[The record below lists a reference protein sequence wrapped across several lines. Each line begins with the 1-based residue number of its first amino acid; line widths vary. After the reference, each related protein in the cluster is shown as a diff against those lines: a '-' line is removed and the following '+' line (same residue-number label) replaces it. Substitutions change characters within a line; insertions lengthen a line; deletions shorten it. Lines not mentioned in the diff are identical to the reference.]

1 MSQQQVPRVAQQY
14 DAIVIGSGMTGGY
27 AAKELTERGLRTL
40 VLEAGRPATPAAE
53 LTDHRAPFDAPF
65 RGLGDR
71 RYVESRQQVQRRS
84 VTFDEW
90 SHTYWTDDVDNPY
103 STPEARPFDWFRA
116 RQVGGKSIIWGRQV
130 YRMSDLDFEANL
142 REGIAVDWPIR
153 YRDIAPW
160 YDRVERFIGVSG
172 KAEGL
177 AHLPDSV
184 FMPAMPFN
192 CVEQHVSDRIA
203 GRYGRERVMTIGRVA
218 VITAP
223 KPGRAPCHYCGP
235 CERGCVTRSYFSS
248 INATLP
254 AAEATGRMTLRPHSV
269 VRALQYDARRRRVSG
284 VHVID
289 AQTGA
294 EHLFTARIVF
304 LCASAIESARILLNS
319 ATSGFET
326 GLANSSDQ
334 VGRNIMDHIKNAG
347 ASGLIEG
354 FDDRRVIGNRP
365 NGIYVPRF
373 RNVSSKHPDFVRG
386 YGFQGGA
393 GRGGWQNAT
402 RAPGIG
408 AELKATLTRLG
419 PWSMTFN
426 GYGEM
431 LPRESNRATLH
442 PTLKDKWGIPSL
454 HIDAEWS
461 DNERAIHKDM
471 SIAAAE
477 LLDAA
482 GARNIQRST
491 RPPSTPGNANHEM
504 GTVRMGRDPKTSV
517 LNGWNQAW
525 DVPNLFVTDGG
536 FMTSSSCQN
545 PSLTYMAMTA
555 RACDHAVRE
564 MTKRAL

>member
-1 MSQQQVPRVAQQY
+1 MSQRHISRIARQY

-40 VLEAGRPATPAAE
+40 VLEAGRPAAPAAE
-53 LTDHRAPFDAPF
+53 LTDHRAPFETRF

-71 RYVESRQQVQRRS
+71 QSVESRQPVQRRS

-90 SHTYWTDDVDNPY
+90 SHKYWTDDIDNPY

-184 FMPAMPFN
+184 FLPAMPFN

-203 GRYGRERVMTIGRVA
+203 TRYGRERVMTIGRVA

-304 LCASAIESARILLNS
+304 LCARTTI
-319 ATSGFET
+319 
-326 GLANSSDQ
+326 
-334 VGRNIMDHIKNAG
+334 
-347 ASGLIEG
+347 
-354 FDDRRVIGNRP
+354 FDC
-365 NGIYVPRF
+365 
-373 RNVSSKHPDFVRG
+373 
-386 YGFQGGA
+386 
-393 GRGGWQNAT
+393 
-402 RAPGIG
+402 
-408 AELKATLTRLG
+408 
-419 PWSMTFN
+419 
-426 GYGEM
+426 
-431 LPRESNRATLH
+431 
-442 PTLKDKWGIPSL
+442 
-454 HIDAEWS
+454 
-461 DNERAIHKDM
+461 DM
-471 SIAAAE
+471 
-477 LLDAA
+477 
-482 GARNIQRST
+482 
-491 RPPSTPGNANHEM
+491 
-504 GTVRMGRDPKTSV
+504 
-517 LNGWNQAW
+517 
-525 DVPNLFVTDGG
+525 
-536 FMTSSSCQN
+536 
-545 PSLTYMAMTA
+545 
-555 RACDHAVRE
+555 
-564 MTKRAL
+564 RAL